1 MAKVRV
7 SYPGFVNEWFGLA
20 AVSVSDYV
28 TRLYNVILHT
38 NIRRL
43 FVLHIHVRILL
54 TDCV

>member
-38 NIRRL
+38 NIDCL
-43 FVLHIHVRILL
+43 SYIYIRILL
-54 TDCV
+54 TDCI